1 MLRNH
6 IQLIR
11 RETAAVV
18 STGLRAV
25 SSKVNYCFAIYSS
38 VCVATIYIR
47 TLHCHEDVDK
57 YFVTAEEIY

>member
-25 SSKVNYCFAIYSS
+25 SFKVNYCFAIYFS
-38 VCVATIYIR
+38 VYVATIYNR
-47 TLHCHEDVDK
+47 TLKCHYDVDK
-57 YFVTAEEIY
+57 YFVTVEEIY